1 MVSSC
6 AYLCHAYFKLLFER
20 IGFGCEDAAI
30 PVSLACYDLQMEL
43 HKRIGQS
50 SALAGFGLRNA
61 LLRTITNG
69 LGRRRRPYLPSFCSR
84 FGVQL
89 EAANELDVQSN
100 ASKRR
105 QRLTS
110 HG

>member
-50 SALAGFGLRNA
+50 SRLGWIRVRNA
-61 LLRTITNG
+61 LLRTITQWSG
-69 LGRRRRPYLPSFCSR
+69 TPISPLIL
-84 FGVQL
+84 Q
-89 EAANELDVQSN
+89 
-100 ASKRR
+100 
-105 QRLTS
+105 
-110 HG
+110 